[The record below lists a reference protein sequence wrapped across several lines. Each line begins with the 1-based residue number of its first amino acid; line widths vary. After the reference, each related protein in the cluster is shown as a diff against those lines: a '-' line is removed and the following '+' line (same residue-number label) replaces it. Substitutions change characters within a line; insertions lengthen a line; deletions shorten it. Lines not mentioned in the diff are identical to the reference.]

1 MGPKEENSQAVRD
14 EVTPSVVGRP
24 CPTHMALPLKI
35 YLNAAPPPCVLA
47 ARGLAKRGTQTV
59 QGPLA
64 MTVDVVQPPKGHL
77 ASCTLSLRELIS
89 SSFHVTL
96 VAMPW
101 QEH

>member
-14 EVTPSVVGRP
+14 DVTPSACWRP
-24 CPTHMALPLKI
+24 CPTHMSLPLKI
-35 YLNAAPPPCVLA
+35 YLNAAPRPSILV
-47 ARGLAKRGTQTV
+47 ARGLVKTGTQTM
-59 QGPLA
+59 QGQLT
-64 MTVDVVQPPKGHL
+64 MTVDVVQPQKGHL